1 MSVQLLHPPDD
12 TAVALQTLDYR
23 GIAGDGLVGCPVRDL
38 LPGRGGEAGCMDS
51 VLDRIDGR
59 VQFSEG
65 RFHWAMQVLDEG
77 HGVRDRAP
85 Y

>member
-1 MSVQLLHPPDD
+1 MTKETFLGCGRVLGEAGG

-59 VQFSEG
+59 VQF
-65 RFHWAMQVLDEG
+65 
-77 HGVRDRAP
+77 
-85 Y
+85 